1 MNRHHPYN
9 SSFEHS
15 SGRRGGYSPGHVSDR
30 GGYRNSER
38 GGFRGRGGIRGRGGY
53 SNYDSTMSTQG
64 GYDHGHK
71 QGDMGGYNS
80 YEHQPN
86 SYYQNGYADSTPAQF
101 ASQSSGYNQGYS
113 KFEGAHQ

>member
-1 MNRHHPYN
+1 
-9 SSFEHS
+9 
-15 SGRRGGYSPGHVSDR
+15 
-30 GGYRNSER
+30 
-38 GGFRGRGGIRGRGGY
+38 
-53 SNYDSTMSTQG
+53 MSTQG

-113 KFEGAHQ
+113 KFEGAHQYRLNLDRKKREQRHLDLRLPLLYFAQSVDYHCFLVLFPL